1 MKINDFTEDSPYAM
15 FKRWASKT
23 SQPRQYEKAAQTLH
37 NVLVKKSRNGN
48 LKHGLGYY
56 AQQIG
61 KTFAGIDYRALV
73 DYYKEHYGSEGIIDE
88 SRDYDNYEGFCAY
101 CCDKL
106 GIRTI
111 PKISIVDKNLDG
123 AFGHYNIQDKCLT
136 VSSKNR
142 HRADVMRTLAHE
154 LVHLAQHE
162 RGRELD
168 GATGSSDEN
177 QANSIAG
184 ILMRNWAD
192 KDPALFEFKIEKP
205 DPEDTMGIKR
215 NQMPQVAT
223 KDYPE
228 FLDYLKDNGATFS
241 KDTVPAD
248 SLKAIQGEFSDHGV
262 EKALKLRKIEKPL
275 IASSDNYIID
285 GHHRWLAALNTGV
298 DVNIFRVDIPGKQLL
313 QLVKDFPKTT
323 YKDIYT
329 ERLVKVDPKGPKNLK
344 KPVNIS
350 KYAKR
355 KAMMQAPDDLQEEAN
370 DSLVDKFLKATGG
383 KYGKRDMCG
392 PACLDFIDWAKQQ
405 GIELKRVR
413 GEFVA
418 DEVVSAKADFTPEM
432 KKEFAQSGLDWNSA
446 ADRKAWIEQ
455 SEYAEEW
462 KRVPHYWTVDKD
474 GNIHDPSGYQQLVKT
489 GLASD
494 LDPSRYIPESINE
507 AKEIEFVCVN
517 PAHDDATKQHEQD
530 ALFQALKDVP
540 GVIVYRQDFD
550 IHNSMAAILKSNAD
564 VKEIKALAKKHN
576 VKIDLTKNVSDRFID
591 SLYTG
596 DLEGV
601 TDWYDSDNLNEAD
614 EVIPMLYHATYKPF
628 LDSIMKNGLGGKGAQ
643 TQWEDSKPGYVYLA
657 KDPEVAVSHAEA
669 NEEVPDEYIDN
680 IVVLSIDASQLDQDN
695 LEDDPNVMDDDSTLA
710 YKGIIPTSAF
720 TIMEANTPRKVPG
733 ATLVSRP
740 HMTGLEDPDA
750 PAPKGELKVVTKAY
764 RDMYNKALDKQNRA
778 DQIGGAGA
786 STVIKTKPKA
796 VSNNVLPGG
805 LPNKKPRSVTELNKF
820 DSVRMLEKWS
830 KKYKRSIDE
839 NFKDV
844 KINFTMPNFDYEWG
858 EANRYPEYRK
868 IGKEEWIKLAKTGKA
883 IDVDNR
889 LANNIENT
897 EAGEEHRYDYW
908 DGLVK
913 AKRDRFTKA
922 LSSGQIEL
930 PIIARYSD
938 GYLELVAGNTRLT
951 GMMRELGRAKAWVY
965 DVPDEVADL
974 QENFKDGKNPGRKGL
989 AKRSGVDCSKSVTD
1003 LRKIAK
1009 NSSGEKQRMAHWC
1022 ANMKSGRK
1030 K

>member
-455 SEYAEEW
+455 SKYAEEW

-889 LANNIENT
+889 LANDIENT

-951 GMMRELGRAKAWVY
+951 GMMRELGRARAWIY

>member
-37 NVLVKKSRNGN
+37 NVLVKKSRDGN
-48 LKHGLGYY
+48 INHSLGYY

-61 KTFAGIDYRALV
+61 KSFAGIDYRALV

-489 GLASD
+489 GLAKD
-494 LDPSRYIPESINE
+494 LDPSRYIPQGVTEELTVKQSHIFKVVSNLADRKDNRPFPIKFYDGGTLE
-507 AKEIEFVCVN
+507 VQPSTAKRIIDFYYQANDALQTKLLKFLPTYNGFKEIAKAAGAVQESAGVGKI
-517 PAHDDATKQHEQD
+517 TKQ
-530 ALFQALKDVP
+530 
-540 GVIVYRQDFD
+540 
-550 IHNSMAAILKSNAD
+550 NSTPD
-564 VKEIKALAKKHN
+564 VKPGETERQAKKFFGGNGKPKPLGVKGATPHQAFNLGMTENMSVTGTERGKTARKKKLRPGSEEWFKHWFSLPLMKREDLELAKTEMLEYAKQYMQEGYRLQLERGTDMDVLHI
-576 VKIDLTKNVSDRFID
+576 VDTKSGKRTEVRGK
-591 SLYTG
+591 TG
-596 DLEGV
+596 YESGN
-601 TDWYDSDNLNEAD
+601 Y
-614 EVIPMLYHATYKPF
+614 
-628 LDSIMKNGLGGKGAQ
+628 
-643 TQWEDSKPGYVYLA
+643 
-657 KDPEVAVSHAEA
+657 DPEDRLHK
-669 NEEVPDEYIDN
+669 
-680 IVVLSIDASQLDQDN
+680 LLD
-695 LEDDPNVMDDDSTLA
+695 
-710 YKGIIPTSAF
+710 
-720 TIMEANTPRKVPG
+720 
-733 ATLVSRP
+733 
-740 HMTGLEDPDA
+740 
-750 PAPKGELKVVTKAY
+750 
-764 RDMYNKALDKQNRA
+764 
-778 DQIGGAGA
+778 
-786 STVIKTKPKA
+786 
-796 VSNNVLPGG
+796 
-805 LPNKKPRSVTELNKF
+805 
-820 DSVRMLEKWS
+820 
-830 KKYKRSIDE
+830 
-839 NFKDV
+839 
-844 KINFTMPNFDYEWG
+844 
-858 EANRYPEYRK
+858 K
-868 IGKEEWIKLAKTGKA
+868 IGKAANISELINGEPVGINPNHPDGASAKKDTDVAFNESTDLDSLRKFVRSQREAPDQVLYQMMMAPDTYGHEASNFVRSWYEKTKEENGLN
-883 IDVDNR
+883 DVDS
-889 LANNIENT
+889 
-897 EAGEEHRYDYW
+897 
-908 DGLVK
+908 
-913 AKRDRFTKA
+913 A
-922 LSSGQIEL
+922 LEIMV
-930 PIIARYSD
+930 D
-938 GYLELVAGNTRLT
+938 
-951 GMMRELGRAKAWVY
+951 ELGLKSV
-965 DVPDEVADL
+965 
-974 QENFKDGKNPGRKGL
+974 QENFKDGKDYMHGYCHVWALKDIQKHPERKIYARVGYHYDDDSEEVDHIFTVDTETGKAYDVRGEFNSIDALLADYEYGADEVDVQEITRADIDDLCRSGELKPLDENFKDGKKPGRKGL
-989 AKRSGVDCSKSVTD
+989 SKRMGVDCSKPVGE

-1030 K
+1030 

>member
-455 SEYAEEW
+455 SKYAEEW

-951 GMMRELGRAKAWVY
+951 GMMRELGRARAWIY

>member
-1 MKINDFTEDSPYAM
+1 MKSFLS
-15 FKRWASKT
+15 F
-23 SQPRQYEKAAQTLH
+23 
-37 NVLVKKSRNGN
+37 V
-48 LKHGLGYY
+48 
-56 AQQIG
+56 
-61 KTFAGIDYRALV
+61 DYLIESNLV
-73 DYYKEHYGSEGIIDE
+73 D
-88 SRDYDNYEGFCAY
+88 
-101 CCDKL
+101 
-106 GIRTI
+106 
-111 PKISIVDKNLDG
+111 
-123 AFGHYNIQDKCLT
+123 
-136 VSSKNR
+136 
-142 HRADVMRTLAHE
+142 
-154 LVHLAQHE
+154 
-162 RGRELD
+162 
-168 GATGSSDEN
+168 
-177 QANSIAG
+177 
-184 ILMRNWAD
+184 
-192 KDPALFEFKIEKP
+192 
-205 DPEDTMGIKR
+205 
-215 NQMPQVAT
+215 
-223 KDYPE
+223 E
-228 FLDYLKDNGATFS
+228 FLNSTKEKFS
-241 KDTVPAD
+241 KRDT
-248 SLKAIQGEFSDHGV
+248 
-262 EKALKLRKIEKPL
+262 
-275 IASSDNYIID
+275 
-285 GHHRWLAALNTGV
+285 
-298 DVNIFRVDIPGKQLL
+298 
-313 QLVKDFPKTT
+313 
-323 YKDIYT
+323 
-329 ERLVKVDPKGPKNLK
+329 
-344 KPVNIS
+344 
-350 KYAKR
+350 
-355 KAMMQAPDDLQEEAN
+355 
-370 DSLVDKFLKATGG
+370 
-383 KYGKRDMCG
+383 CG
-392 PACLDFIDWAKQQ
+392 PACIDFISWAKREK
-405 GIELKRVR
+405 GIDLTRVR

-446 ADRKAWIEQ
+446 KDRKAWIEQ
-455 SEYAEEW
+455 SKYAEEW
-462 KRVPHYWTVDKD
+462 RRVPHYWTVDKD
-474 GNIHDPSGYQQLVKT
+474 GNIHDPSGYQQIVKT

-494 LDPSRYIPESINE
+494 LDPSRYIPEGVNE
-507 AKEIEFVCVN
+507 AE
-517 PAHDDATKQHEQD
+517 
-530 ALFQALKDVP
+530 
-540 GVIVYRQDFD
+540 
-550 IHNSMAAILKSNAD
+550 
-564 VKEIKALAKKHN
+564 
-576 VKIDLTKNVSDRFID
+576 
-591 SLYTG
+591 
-596 DLEGV
+596 
-601 TDWYDSDNLNEAD
+601 
-614 EVIPMLYHATYKPF
+614 EVVPMLYHATYKPF

-657 KDPEVAVSHAEA
+657 KDPEVAYSHAEA
-669 NEEVPDEYIDN
+669 NEEVPDEYIDD
-680 IVVLSIDASQLDQDN
+680 IVVLSIDTSQLNQAN

-889 LANNIENT
+889 LANDIENT

-951 GMMRELGRAKAWVY
+951 GMMRELGRARAWVY

>member
-455 SEYAEEW
+455 SKYAEEW

-669 NEEVPDEYIDN
+669 NEEVPDEYINN

-889 LANNIENT
+889 LANDIENT

-951 GMMRELGRAKAWVY
+951 GMMRELGRARAWIY

>member
-455 SEYAEEW
+455 SKYAEEW

-494 LDPSRYIPESINE
+494 LDPGRYIPESINE

-889 LANNIENT
+889 LANDIENT

-951 GMMRELGRAKAWVY
+951 GMMRELGRARAWIY

>member
-462 KRVPHYWTVDKD
+462 RRVPHYWTVDKD

-889 LANNIENT
+889 LANDIENT